1 MISAYVHQ
9 HGIDMSK
16 VGEMNATHSFPVKG
30 YNNSGT
36 TITDEKHLKAENETF
51 NWTEPCEWHF

>member
-51 NWTEPCEWHF
+51 N